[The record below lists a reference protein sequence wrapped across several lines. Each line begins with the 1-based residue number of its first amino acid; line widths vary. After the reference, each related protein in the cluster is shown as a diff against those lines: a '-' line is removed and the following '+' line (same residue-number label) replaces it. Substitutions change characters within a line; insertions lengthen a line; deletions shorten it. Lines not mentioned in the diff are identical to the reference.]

1 MFERRVEETKM
12 DLGKMRGTRGRTDES
27 ASDDSVSGNGTG
39 RKVPA
44 RRSEKKS
51 IKDNK
56 ALREGMGGLSAIW
69 GNYTATLSAYFKSM
83 SRDAQEQ
90 LITRLCQVITVGSA
104 IVLTSFFYQF
114 IPLPVRVFA
123 MPVFIV
129 GSWFVAT
136 RVVAPIIIAQFED
149 KLNNDD
155 R

>member
-1 MFERRVEETKM
+1 M
-12 DLGKMRGTRGRTDES
+12 DLGKMRGTRGKTDES
-27 ASDDSVSGNGTG
+27 ASDSSDSVSGNG
-39 RKVPA
+39 RKSLPS
-44 RRSEKKS
+44 RKSGQKS

-56 ALREGMGGLSAIW
+56 ALREGMGGLNALW
-69 GNYTATLSAYFKSM
+69 GTYTSTLSAYFRRM
-83 SRDAQEQ
+83 SRNDQEQ

-114 IPLPVRVFA
+114 IPLLVRVFT

-149 KLNNDD
+149 KLNGDD